1 MKPQENSIFLNGIN
15 CKDVNAYRLL
25 YQRYYKPLVLFAMRF
40 IDEQQVAEDVV
51 EDVVV
56 SIWENDHAFDSLI
69 SFEGYVYNAV
79 RNRAINVLR
88 HSDVH
93 QKYENEM
100 KLGEIGAAYDADEE
114 KSFEEQY
121 IQLFE
126 AMDNLPKRCQEV
138 MNLYIEGLTNAEI
151 ANRLQLSVETV
162 KTHRKRALA
171 MLREQLRNVVF
182 LLFYLHFFNL

>member
-1 MKPQENSIFLNGIN
+1 MSAQESSIFLKGIN
-15 CKDVNAYRLL
+15 DKDVNAYRQL

-40 IDEQQVAEDVV
+40 IDEQQMAEDVV

-56 SIWENDHAFDSLI
+56 SIWESSNSFSTLL

-79 RNRAINVLR
+79 RNRAINMLR

-93 QKYENEM
+93 QRFENEM
-100 KLGEIGAAYDADEE
+100 KSGRAEAAYDSDDAN
-114 KSFEEQY
+114 SFEEQY

-126 AMDNLPKRCQEV
+126 ALDSLPKRCQEV
-138 MNLYIEGLTNAEI
+138 IHLYIDGLSNAEI
-151 ANRLQLSVETV
+151 AERLQLSVETV

-171 MLREQLRNVVF
+171 MLRTQLRDLVL